1 MQLTNIMRF
10 SNAQSN
16 LYGVYLHVTIYKTYN
31 LIICFKIKN
40 PPPVE

>member
-16 LYGVYLHVTIYKTYN
+16 LYGVYLHVTISNVNGLYV
-31 LIICFKIKN
+31 F
-40 PPPVE
+40 VSQG